1 MFVCFVNRIMLR
13 VRYLPSD
20 LTEVKFKDRVTF
32 NYFYEQVS
40 FLLLLLEICLM
51 IFIID

>member
-1 MFVCFVNRIMLR
+1 MLR

-32 NYFYEQVS
+32 TYFYEQVS
-40 FLLLLLEICLM
+40 
-51 IFIID
+51 IFAKLAFSFNNFYILF